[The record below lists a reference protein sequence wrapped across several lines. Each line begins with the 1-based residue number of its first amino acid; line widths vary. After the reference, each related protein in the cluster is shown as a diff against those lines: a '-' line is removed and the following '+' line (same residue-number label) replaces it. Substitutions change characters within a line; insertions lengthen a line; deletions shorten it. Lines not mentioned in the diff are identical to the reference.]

1 MSQELVKRERSKG
14 KGEGWINEREPFG
27 SSWRGGFPLKT
38 SEQAVELT
46 SPFSLIGAVL
56 SRFKSDSSRPYGLQF
71 AKLLCP
77 WDSPG
82 KNTGKGS

>member
-56 SRFKSDSSRPYGLQF
+56 SRFESDFTTLWTVVRQAPLLLGISRQEY
-71 AKLLCP
+71 
-77 WDSPG
+77 W
-82 KNTGKGS
+82 KG